1 MTLVIEYPTL
11 LPFCM
16 LIHPGS
22 PPDSTNFKEIMDELR
37 RRLIRNGDF
46 LIFDKGYFSSKND
59 QIRVP

>member
-1 MTLVIEYPTL
+1 
-11 LPFCM
+11 M

-46 LIFDKGYFSSKND
+46 LIFDKRYFSSKND